1 MHNSCFGKTM
11 DAQTMKPMLK
21 RLYNAQAMIK
31 CARAISPNF
40 LEYDYGPRISA
51 LAFPFDGETCFF
63 IYL

>member
-1 MHNSCFGKTM
+1 M